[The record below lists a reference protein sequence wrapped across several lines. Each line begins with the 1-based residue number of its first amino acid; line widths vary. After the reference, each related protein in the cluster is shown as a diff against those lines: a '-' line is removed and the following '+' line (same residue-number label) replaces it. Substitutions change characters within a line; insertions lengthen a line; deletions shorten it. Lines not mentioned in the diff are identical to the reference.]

1 MLNINDYIV
10 ETIAFAHVLPISR
23 DYAILVF
30 IGRKKK
36 ATCNRLVF
44 ALVRFESGDM
54 TIVDEISIPSCD
66 MMRENSE
73 ILLAS
78 DSVNINFRIQNA
90 RTVSVSYTDY
100 DFLAEESGI
109 SEKFAFTVQTA

>member
-23 DYAILVF
+23 NYSILVF
-30 IGRKKK
+30 VGRKKK

-44 ALVRFESGDM
+44 ALTRFESGDI

-66 MMRENSE
+66 MMKENSE

-90 RTVSVSYTDY
+90 RTVTVSYTDY
-100 DFLAEESGI
+100 DFLVEESGI
-109 SEKFAFTVQTA
+109 NEKFTFAVQVA